1 VILPNILIEFSKLE
15 TFAVTHR
22 QDDIPEFCVLDR
34 TATLESLRLIRE
46 HIVSRIVVLSGT
58 PLPPPVQ

>member
-1 VILPNILIEFSKLE
+1 VPEKEDVLA
-15 TFAVTHR
+15 TVR
-22 QDDIPEFCVLDR
+22 Q
-34 TATLESLRLIRE
+34 IRE